1 MKGGHWAAIRALPAP
16 HAEAIRRLLPP
27 PIQALTRQVPQSALY
42 PTPESPQGVW
52 IPAQAEPNATSAGVF
67 PGARARHRRS
77 PNASLAWARER
88 LKALEK
94 ARQAVLKLQ
103 LTRIP

>member
-1 MKGGHWAAIRALPAP
+1 
-16 HAEAIRRLLPP
+16 LLPP

-52 IPAQAEPNATSAGVF
+52 IPAQAEPSVTSAGVF

-88 LKALEK
+88 LMALEK
-94 ARQAVLKLQ
+94 ARQAALELQ
-103 LTRIP
+103 PTRIPRPGANRQSNVAGFPAGLMDRSW